1 MEERTVRHAVPHA
14 PLRGVQVEVVD
25 GPDAGAVVSAA
36 GDSVSLG
43 SAKDNDLVLTDPTVS
58 RYHVELRNGPTG
70 LRVRDLESTNGTF
83 VSGVQVHDATVTA
96 GTTLTLGSTRIRIET
111 SKPREQPLFEGDE
124 LAGIRGR
131 SVAMRTL
138 MMRVQRLAE
147 SDAAVLLRGE
157 SGTGKELVA
166 QSLHSLGPRAA
177 GPFVTVDCGSIAPAL
192 VASELF
198 GHERGAFTG
207 ADRRRE
213 GAFERAHGGTL
224 FLDEL
229 GELPASLQ
237 PTLLGVLERR
247 RFTRVGG
254 SQELTVDVRL
264 VAATHRDLRADINE
278 GRFRLDLYY
287 RLAVVKLGIPPLRER
302 VDDIPLLVEHLLA
315 ACGAQD
321 DAARLFPPIA
331 IDAMQRHRWPG
342 NVRELRNFVEATLA
356 MGERPELELLELPEG
371 AADPIG
377 ALLELPWKE
386 ARGALLAQ
394 LERRY
399 LDRLMERS
407 GGNVSKGARIAKMDR
422 SHLTDLLRRHGLR

>member
-96 GTTLTLGSTRIRIET
+96 GTTLTLGPTRIRIET

-177 GPFVTVDCGSIAPAL
+177 GPFVTVDCGPIAPAL
-192 VASELF
+192 VASELL
-198 GHERGAFTG
+198 GHERRPLTRAAPPRADAVGAGCAASSSFSW
-207 ADRRRE
+207 
-213 GAFERAHGGTL
+213 
-224 FLDEL
+224 L
-229 GELPASLQ
+229 GKVSC
-237 PTLLGVLERR
+237 TLLISASTYAR
-247 RFTRVGG
+247 TR
-254 SQELTVDVRL
+254 SPR
-264 VAATHRDLRADINE
+264 
-278 GRFRLDLYY
+278 
-287 RLAVVKLGIPPLRER
+287 
-302 VDDIPLLVEHLLA
+302 
-315 ACGAQD
+315 
-321 DAARLFPPIA
+321 
-331 IDAMQRHRWPG
+331 
-342 NVRELRNFVEATLA
+342 
-356 MGERPELELLELPEG
+356 
-371 AADPIG
+371 
-377 ALLELPWKE
+377 
-386 ARGALLAQ
+386 
-394 LERRY
+394 
-399 LDRLMERS
+399 
-407 GGNVSKGARIAKMDR
+407 
-422 SHLTDLLRRHGLR
+422 